1 MYNIHLFYLV
11 KLVLITLSVR
21 MTLFLFQIFYW
32 LIFLL
37 SLDREEFQNLW
48 YWMFHFSH
56 FEILNTK
63 IESISRAPTR
73 LKFLNSKPM
82 NIFIYIKNWNELY
95 GLYLKH
101 LVVLYLLNNKQS
113 IVSNT
118 TLLDILMMDI
128 NRVDPY
134 FVEFYNSY

>member
-11 KLVLITLSVR
+11 KLVSTTLSVR
-21 MTLFLFQIFYW
+21 MTLFLFRIFYW

-63 IESISRAPTR
+63 IESISRVPTR

>member
-1 MYNIHLFYLV
+1 MYNIHLFYLA

-21 MTLFLFQIFYW
+21 MILFLFRIFCW

>member
-11 KLVLITLSVR
+11 KLVSTTLSVR

-63 IESISRAPTR
+63 IESISRVPTR